1 MIANTTE
8 VFESLLENP
17 SFLKC
22 VGIERII
29 PAYEYAKAR
38 MSGEDVKKI
47 EERWFLDSIA
57 KGLIEHNLVKFE
69 AERMADGNVKV
80 SCLLYAVDPK
90 ADNQHNDNPIK

>member
-1 MIANTTE
+1 MIANTNN

-22 VGIERII
+22 VGIARII
-29 PAYEYAKAR
+29 PAHEFAKAK

-90 ADNQHNDNPIK
+90 ADNQHNDNTIK

>member
-8 VFESLLENP
+8 VFKNLTEDPSL
-17 SFLKC
+17 LKC
-22 VGIERII
+22 VRLSRIVQTHKFENTRI
-29 PAYEYAKAR
+29 R
-38 MSGEDVKKI
+38 SM
-47 EERWFLDSIA
+47 EESWLLDFIA

-90 ADNQHNDNPIK
+90 ADNQHNNNL

>member
-1 MIANTTE
+1 MIANTPE
-8 VFESLLENP
+8 VFKNLTEDPNL
-17 SFLKC
+17 LKC
-22 VGIERII
+22 VGIARIVRAHEFENTRI
-29 PAYEYAKAR
+29 R
-38 MSGEDVKKI
+38 SM
-47 EERWFLDSIA
+47 EESWLIDSIA

>member
-1 MIANTTE
+1 MIANTPE
-8 VFESLLENP
+8 VFKNLTEDPNL
-17 SFLKC
+17 LKC
-22 VGIERII
+22 VGISRIVRTHEFENTRI
-29 PAYEYAKAR
+29 R
-38 MSGEDVKKI
+38 SM
-47 EERWFLDSIA
+47 EESWLIDSIA